1 MRSQL
6 PVPKYV
12 LDDLSK
18 FIENYHGILPH
29 SILIAQSFCLR
40 FNEYGKEYGVSAIS
54 DTVEYVLTQQS
65 SVF

>member
-18 FIENYHGILPH
+18 FIENYHGILPN
-29 SILIAQSFCLR
+29 STLIAQAFCMR
-40 FNEYGKEYGVSAIS
+40 FNEYGMEFGVYAIS

-65 SVF
+65 Q